1 MKMGHAIYKRRY
13 RDLLFVTLVYWCIAG
28 FSPSPPHLNKMSGF
42 IHLTVRLY
50 FNIVSGEGQE
60 GVAKFKKK
68 KKTFS
73 IKRLGHGT
81 AIAVSVPSTFATDG
95 SY

>member
-50 FNIVSGEGQE
+50 FNIVSGEGEE
-60 GVAKFKKK
+60 GV
-68 KKTFS
+68 
-73 IKRLGHGT
+73 GT